1 MKAGAATCLTSV
13 LLNWYWMSKKWWTGC
28 KIQCSTSRYTLQ
40 KIVNA
45 HLSCYNTSVFIAIP
59 HELLKSTFSE
69 NPLSFA
75 ESKQTLLHLS
85 HHQQRLSQIQF
96 LLQAAG
102 EGLAHDVQAASQ
114 VPPQRKV
121 NMRRRQQSA
130 RRVGWFQVSHPEEF
144 PPHSYMK
151 TNGIYS
157 HGLVE

>member
-114 VPPQRKV
+114 VPPPEKSQHEETAAV
-121 NMRRRQQSA
+121 CSA
-130 RRVGWFQVSHPEEF
+130 GRLVPGKSPR
-144 PPHSYMK
+144 
-151 TNGIYS
+151 GIPSTLIY
-157 HGLVE
+157 EN